1 MKRLIHQVLKKPLS
15 GTFLL
20 TAAILM
26 LSMLCSCNDDE
37 AKIHYALALSDDVL
51 EYLEPTVTCTT
62 PNGTE
67 TITLTADN
75 FNSDES
81 SPNVLRLDK
90 VFEYDHFDVTT
101 NMSVSFRQIKDIP
114 EDDNSRQFNYV
125 AGINAIAS
133 TTHTGAG
140 DVDINNSTYIWLFDT
155 TPISREEFKQH
166 IADLVENGLTKTV
179 VIDSKGNI
187 TYP

>member
-26 LSMLCSCNDDE
+26 LSMLSSCGNDE
-37 AKIHYALALSDDVL
+37 ASVSYTLALSDDVL

-62 PNGTE
+62 PSGTE
-67 TITLTADN
+67 TITMAADD
-75 FNSDES
+75 FYSDES
-81 SPNVLRLDK
+81 SQSVFRWDK
-90 VFEYDHFDVTT
+90 HLEYDHFDVAT
-101 NMSVSFRQIKDIP
+101 NVTVSFRQIKEIP
-114 EDDNSRQFNYV
+114 DEDNSRHFKYV

-133 TTHTGAG
+133 TTHAGVG
-140 DVDINNSTYIWLFDT
+140 DVDIDHSTDISWFDP
-155 TPISREEFKQH
+155 TPVTRDEFAQR

-179 VIDSKGNI
+179 VIDSKGKIN
-187 TYP
+187 P